1 MIQYF
6 TPFSLLCLLFLSA
19 YSANNQEEAHPS
31 LVPVHHTDQD
41 GDTPG
46 EEKQY
51 PGSPQ
56 DETRMG
62 RSPSSKQL
70 FRILELL
77 AAIHTM
83 GHFTEPG
90 PMCPYFTENGT
101 FTFINPMDV
110 NQPHTGVAEDPDDT
124 QRIFDPSNNFSG
136 APRNSIDTGQDGNDK
151 ESQEEGVK
159 KPWGPLSQAQFAGN
173 NALAAHFPGLK
184 VIDGDALDLQLSQL
198 NLQVVRTEWQSQAEV
213 DPTLS
218 GESSKVFVIYVPQV
232 TWAFLKA
239 YKEGTPL
246 QDFENP
252 GAPIAA
258 SGSAPITYSSLVS
271 YLEGLTFSDKDKPAE
286 DKPYRVD
293 IRLDEGIAEE
303 A

>member
-1 MIQYF
+1 MTLNVF
-6 TPFSLLCLLFLSA
+6 
-19 YSANNQEEAHPS
+19 
-31 LVPVHHTDQD
+31 
-41 GDTPG
+41 
-46 EEKQY
+46 
-51 PGSPQ
+51 
-56 DETRMG
+56 
-62 RSPSSKQL
+62 
-70 FRILELL
+70 
-77 AAIHTM
+77 
-83 GHFTEPG
+83 
-90 PMCPYFTENGT
+90 
-101 FTFINPMDV
+101 
-110 NQPHTGVAEDPDDT
+110 
-124 QRIFDPSNNFSG
+124 FDPSNNFSG

-159 KPWGPLSQAQFAGN
+159 NLGDHSLKAQFAGN

-239 YKEGTPL
+239 YKEGTPFKIL
-246 QDFENP
+246 KTQGHLSRLP
-252 GAPIAA
+252 VQRPLHTAA
-258 SGSAPITYSSLVS
+258 LFS